1 MTAGSRSDNLQSP
14 MVGTK
19 GIPVRAFAIFLLAA
33 IIGVAGGLLG
43 SGFQLGLNQIQRLLT
58 EQAQTTS
65 GALEPLSAA
74 VHRLPAWRIIAVPMF
89 GGLAAGLFLLLL
101 KKKAPFGITDIVG
114 MVQLR
119 KGTIRVRDSVVQ
131 ILSAACTIGSGGSI
145 GREGANSHIAATVA
159 CWLTRVLQVGAR
171 GRAVLL
177 GCGVAAG
184 MATSYNAP
192 IAGAIFVMEA
202 VLGNFAMDV
211 FAPIVVSSV
220 LATMLRHVLM
230 GDGAIYGDVLPRT
243 LSVLSWN
250 LILAAV
256 VLGVMCGV
264 GGIMFRHS
272 LRLGRSVMAGARL
285 PLPLTMALGGFVVG
299 IIGLWLPETWGN
311 GIEVIKTIARDT
323 PPISLI
329 AALFFWKVVATAA
342 TIGSGGLGG
351 IFTPNLVIG
360 AAFGGFFAYGMR
372 AIGFGAIHESEV
384 AIFAFVGM
392 AGLTAATMHAPVTSV
407 VLVFE
412 LTGHYEL
419 VLPVMLCSIVAS
431 IVASLIDED
440 SLYTAALKAKGDL
453 VPTGLEELAIKTT
466 YVRDVMRRDVLTV
479 RDVASFD
486 EVMDLLA
493 NHRGDTLYVLDQHGA
508 LTGIIQLQDVKNFIN
523 DPSLR
528 SVVIASDLTRPAIS
542 ITPEDSLATVMPR
555 FDDSDLG
562 ELSVVATG
570 TKQLIGRLR
579 QQDVIAGIRS
589 EVLGQHR
596 RARFQDNKGKVSNLV
611 VLPSGWELATL
622 EVPEEWHGLSIDN
635 LPAEALAWL
644 APVLVTVQVP
654 NNRDLRVPATQELVL
669 HAGQELLALCRTED
683 LQLWRKEPRH

>member
-1 MTAGSRSDNLQSP
+1 M
-14 MVGTK
+14 
-19 GIPVRAFAIFLLAA
+19 
-33 IIGVAGGLLG
+33 
-43 SGFQLGLNQIQRLLT
+43 
-58 EQAQTTS
+58 
-65 GALEPLSAA
+65 
-74 VHRLPAWRIIAVPMF
+74 
-89 GGLAAGLFLLLL
+89 
-101 KKKAPFGITDIVG
+101 
-114 MVQLR
+114 
-119 KGTIRVRDSVVQ
+119 
-131 ILSAACTIGSGGSI
+131 
-145 GREGANSHIAATVA
+145 AN
-159 CWLTRVLQVGAR
+159 
-171 GRAVLL
+171 VLL
-177 GCGVAAG
+177 I
-184 MATSYNAP
+184 T
-192 IAGAIFVMEA
+192 
-202 VLGNFAMDV
+202 
-211 FAPIVVSSV
+211 
-220 LATMLRHVLM
+220 
-230 GDGAIYGDVLPRT
+230 
-243 LSVLSWN
+243 
-250 LILAAV
+250 
-256 VLGVMCGV
+256 
-264 GGIMFRHS
+264 GG
-272 LRLGRSVMAGARL
+272 GRG
-285 PLPLTMALGGFVVG
+285 
-299 IIGLWLPETWGN
+299 
-311 GIEVIKTIARDT
+311 
-323 PPISLI
+323 
-329 AALFFWKVVATAA
+329 
-342 TIGSGGLGG
+342 
-351 IFTPNLVIG
+351 IG
-360 AAFGGFFAYGMR
+360 AATAKLAAARGFDVAVTFKTDA
-372 AIGFGAIHESEV
+372 GAAAEV
-384 AIFAFVGM
+384 V
-392 AGLTAATMHAPVTSV
+392 
-407 VLVFE
+407 
-412 LTGHYEL
+412 
-419 VLPVMLCSIVAS
+419 
-431 IVASLIDED
+431 
-440 SLYTAALKAKGDL
+440 AALKAKGDL

-644 APVLVTVQVP
+644 APVLVTMQVP

>member
-1 MTAGSRSDNLQSP
+1 
-14 MVGTK
+14 
-19 GIPVRAFAIFLLAA
+19 
-33 IIGVAGGLLG
+33 
-43 SGFQLGLNQIQRLLT
+43 
-58 EQAQTTS
+58 
-65 GALEPLSAA
+65 
-74 VHRLPAWRIIAVPMF
+74 
-89 GGLAAGLFLLLL
+89 
-101 KKKAPFGITDIVG
+101 
-114 MVQLR
+114 
-119 KGTIRVRDSVVQ
+119 
-131 ILSAACTIGSGGSI
+131 
-145 GREGANSHIAATVA
+145 
-159 CWLTRVLQVGAR
+159 
-171 GRAVLL
+171 
-177 GCGVAAG
+177 

-311 GIEVIKTIARDT
+311 GIEVIKTIARET

-486 EVMDLLA
+486 EVMGLLA